1 MESSSG
7 STGARG
13 PIQPLEYETAHPDA
27 LLGTDR
33 LLADLGGHS
42 ARGGALMIVSD
53 GAQLVLG
60 FVSTLVLARILTP
73 SDFGLVAIVV
83 SITAFVSTIHDFGLP
98 MATVQRQSI
107 THAELSALFWL
118 NFKLAALVA
127 LVLAALAPAIA
138 WFYGASQL
146 TGITLVTTV
155 GIFVVGLSTIHMG
168 LLQRQM
174 RFGAITGIETCGVAA
189 GVATGIAAALLG
201 AGFWALVLQQLT
213 TNVTIGAALWLISR
227 WRPGPPRRASG
238 VGETDHEGVRS
249 MVSYGKYLTCAR
261 VVNSLGKNL
270 DVVLVGKFAGAAS
283 AGLYQKAKQW
293 AGLTFW
299 RLYSPLTDVL
309 VASFSRLQPD
319 PSRYRAYFRK
329 AVMGLYFVTAPAMT
343 FAVVEAREI
352 IMLLLGPK
360 WSAAVPIFRVMAVGA
375 FAGSV
380 THVAKWAYLAEGSTK
395 RQLTWS
401 LISTPLLV
409 AGVVA
414 GLWWGALGV
423 AYGHAAATCLL
434 AFPGLRYAL
443 HGSSLH
449 ISDFARAVWRPALAA
464 ILAAAA
470 LFGMRR
476 VAPEMQHIILR
487 FLRDLCF
494 ISVTYLGFW
503 LATPGGRHE
512 LREMLSLLR
521 HLRS

>member
-1 MESSSG
+1 MESRSG
-7 STGARG
+7 STGAPG
-13 PIQPLEYETAHPDA
+13 PIHPLEYETAHPDA

-33 LLADLGGHS
+33 LLADLGGH
-42 ARGGALMIVSD
+42 ATRGGALMIVSEST
-53 GAQLVLG
+53 QLVLG
-60 FVSTLVLARILTP
+60 LVSTLILARLLAP

-83 SITAFVSTIHDFGLP
+83 SITAFVSTIRDFGLP

-118 NFKLAALVA
+118 NLKLAALVA
-127 LVLAALAPAIA
+127 LVLTALAPAIA
-138 WFYGASQL
+138 WFYGEPQL
-146 TGITLVTTV
+146 MGITLVTTV
-155 GIFVVGLSTIHMG
+155 GIFVMGLSTVHMG
-168 LLQRQM
+168 LLLRQM

-189 GVATGIAAALLG
+189 GVVTGIVAALLG

-213 TNVTIGAALWLISR
+213 TNVTTGAALWLISR
-227 WRPGPPRRASG
+227 WRPGPPRGASG
-238 VGETDHEGVRS
+238 VGDTDHEGMRS
-249 MVSYGKYLTCAR
+249 MVSYGKYLTGAR
-261 VVNSLGKNL
+261 LVNYLGKNL

-293 AGLTFW
+293 AGLPFW
-299 RLYSPLTDVL
+299 QLYSPLTDIL

-319 PSRYRAYFRK
+319 PPLYRAYFRK
-329 AVMGLYFVTAPAMT
+329 AVMGLYFITAPAMM

-360 WSAAVPIFRVMAVGA
+360 WSAAVPIFRVMAVAA

-380 THVAKWAYLAEGSTK
+380 TLVARWAYLAEGSTK

-409 AGVVA
+409 TGVGA

-423 AYGHAAATCLL
+423 AYGYAAATCLL
-434 AFPGLRYAL
+434 AFPSLRYAL

-449 ISDFARAVWRPALAA
+449 ISDFARAVWRPALTA
-464 ILAAAA
+464 ILAAVA

-476 VAPEMQHIILR
+476 VAPEMQHIALW

-494 ISVTYLGFW
+494 ISATYLGFW
-503 LATPGGRHE
+503 LVTPGGRHG
-512 LREMLSLLR
+512 LREMLSVLR